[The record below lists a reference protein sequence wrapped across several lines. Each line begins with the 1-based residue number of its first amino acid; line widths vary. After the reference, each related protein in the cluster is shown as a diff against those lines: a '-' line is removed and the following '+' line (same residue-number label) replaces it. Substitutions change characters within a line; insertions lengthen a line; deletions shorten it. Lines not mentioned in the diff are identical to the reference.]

1 MKHARRNAAR
11 VFLALISLSAVA
23 TFLLARAEP
32 AWAHATLISSSPGAD
47 ERLAKPPTQVT
58 IQFDEPVSTS
68 AGGVT
73 VLDASGAEVQQGSG
87 RQPTSKTLRVKLK
100 RGLANATYIA
110 NYNGIS
116 SDGHIVKGSIVF
128 VVGSGAIEDVSGL
141 ASHRDA
147 FADDLNRAGQF
158 LAYLGVLLAAGLAF
172 FLGFAHDG
180 GPERKLLGR
189 LVVTAVAVG
198 VVGLVA
204 TITGEAA
211 LLSTKGVDAVFDGTT
226 LRSVLRTGLGWQSA
240 IQLAGLV
247 LCVLSV
253 VIGRRLARQVLA
265 FYGGLAAASSFVLF
279 GHTRTGDKD
288 WLTIPADVVHVCV
301 AAAWLGGLV
310 GLAVVL
316 RNRSRDS
323 GSDSLSST
331 VAVVR
336 KFSTVA
342 AVSIV
347 LLAIAGAA
355 LGYAEVGAFS
365 RLTST
370 SYGHLLLIKLAFV
383 GVILAMAI
391 YNRFVLL
398 RGLSERENETSGW
411 RALLRTVRFE
421 ALGIVAVLVVT
432 SLLANTAPAATLEK
446 PAPPFAATQSF
457 RGGKATLRITPNRL
471 GTNDF
476 DLVLVGPDGRAL
488 GSAVG
493 AIVYLRLPAKSLG
506 PITVGTK
513 TASPG
518 HFVAKGTSY
527 LSIAGT
533 WVIAVQLA
541 LADGQQAVTFRDG
554 LR

>member
-1 MKHARRNAAR
+1 MKDARRNAAR
-11 VFLALISLSAVA
+11 VFLALISLSVVA

-47 ERLAKPPTQVT
+47 ERLAKSPTQVT

-73 VLDASGAEVQQGSG
+73 VLDASGTEVQQGSG

-100 RGLANATYIA
+100 RRLADGTYLA

-128 VVGSGAIEDVSGL
+128 VVGSGAIADVSAL
-141 ASHRDA
+141 ESHRDA

-158 LAYLGVLLAAGLAF
+158 LAYLAVLLAAGLAF
-172 FLGFAHDG
+172 FLGFVHDG
-180 GPERKLLGR
+180 GSERRLLGR
-189 LVVTAVAVG
+189 VLAVAVAVG
-198 VVGLVA
+198 VVGMIA

-253 VIGRRLARQVLA
+253 AIGQRLARQVLA

-288 WLTIPADVVHVCV
+288 WLTIPADVVHLCV
-301 AAAWLGGLV
+301 AGAWLGGLV

-316 RNRSRDS
+316 RRRSRES
-323 GSDSLSST
+323 GALSST

-342 AVSIV
+342 AVSVV
-347 LLAIAGAA
+347 LLAVAGVA
-355 LGYAEVGAFS
+355 LGYGEVGAFS

-370 SYGHLLLIKLAFV
+370 SYGHLLLIKLAIV
-383 GVILAMAI
+383 GVIFAMAI

-398 RGLSERENETSGW
+398 RGFSERENETSGW

-493 AIVYLRLPAKSLG
+493 AIVYLSLPAKSLG
-506 PITVGTK
+506 PITVGTAK
-513 TASPG
+513 ASPG
-518 HFVAKGTSY
+518 HFVAKRTSY